1 MYLRDELMRVGV
13 PVVLE
18 GEVGRDSGHVDTD
31 VRIFDAVALRKIVHD
46 RFRL

>member
-18 GEVGRDSGHVDTD
+18 GKVGRDGGHVNTD
-31 VRIFDAVALRKIVHD
+31 VRVLDAVALREIVHD